1 MHWRWRR
8 EAKAFV
14 SVLSPLGPYLK
25 KKNNRKE
32 EGSFKRAVC
41 RFCLIT
47 DLVRKIGVSDL
58 VISVKLSNRKLGC
71 SQWQIGTTVR
81 RRNHRERGSCPHC
94 QTHQLACLPSQIQD
108 WWSDSGLPLSNFS
121 PCALLG
127 RTGKSDQFCKK
138 NSVWTIILGKTRAYQ
153 RHIYLATWWN
163 F

>member
-47 DLVRKIGVSDL
+47 DLVRKIGISDL
-58 VISVKLSNRKLGC
+58 VIFVKLSNRKLGC
-71 SQWQIGTTVR
+71 SQWQNGTTVR
-81 RRNHRERGSCPHC
+81 RRNYRVLS
-94 QTHQLACLPSQIQD
+94 S
-108 WWSDSGLPLSNFS
+108 LSNASTRLFAESNTKLVVGQRPSIVKLS
-121 PCALLG
+121 PCALLR

>member
-14 SVLSPLGPYLK
+14 SVLSLLGPYLK
-25 KKNNRKE
+25 KI
-32 EGSFKRAVC
+32 GKRRVVSKGLFAGFV
-41 RFCLIT
+41 RIT

-58 VISVKLSNRKLGC
+58 VIFVKLSNRKLGC
-71 SQWQIGTTVR
+71 SQWQNGTTVR
-81 RRNHRERGSCPHC
+81 RRNYRVLS
-94 QTHQLACLPSQIQD
+94 S
-108 WWSDSGLPLSNFS
+108 LSNASTRLFAESNTKLVVGQRPSIVKLS
-121 PCALLG
+121 PCALLR